1 MVRQIYSYQKKLPI
15 VLSPQEVKALLEA
28 PRKLGHRTMLSTMYA
43 AGPRVSELV
52 HLNVRDIDS
61 ARNAI
66 WIRGGKGRQDRQTL
80 LPPKLLE
87 LLRSYWRWKRP
98 KDWLF
103 PGNKPGQPICR
114 PSIFRA

>member
-1 MVRQIYSYQKKLPI
+1 LPRYEKKLPI
-15 VLSPQEVKALLEA
+15 VLSPQEVQALLEA
-28 PRKLGHRTMLSTMYA
+28 PRKLGHCTMLSTMYA
-43 AGPRVSELV
+43 AGPRVSELA

-66 WIRGGKGRQDRQTL
+66 WRP
-80 LPPKLLE
+80 LPPRIRIGKPYCR
-87 LLRSYWRWKRP
+87 RSYWSCSAPTGGGSGQKTG
-98 KDWLF
+98 LF